1 MSKYEYVSLSFTYE
15 GRRYFVKGKDEKDAQ
30 KKKTK
35 KLAALMS
42 GESGISSAMSV
53 KAWAETWLD
62 TYIKPKVRAAGKDK
76 RRGTMTQKTYDMYSQ
91 KITNYIV
98 PALGNLKLRA
108 VTDTHLQSFLN
119 DNADMS
125 FSHVSKLRMILRAI
139 FRQAYMSRL
148 ITYDPSLSLRLPA
161 AEKGRRRSISD
172 YEREIILQVAET
184 HRAGTWVKFL
194 LYTGLRP
201 AESAALR
208 VRHLDFTEN
217 LIEVVDAVES
227 GTKAISMPKTAA
239 GKRYVFIPDHFSGEL
254 ICQVQGKSAEDFVF
268 PQTDGKTMMTDNS
281 MNNTWRKFIRQVD
294 LAMGAETT
302 NHGHIYDPSDLYPDG
317 TPMYPEKDNPD
328 VPRNGHK
335 VAPDL
340 VPYCLRHTYCT
351 DLQRQGVPLETARYL
366 MGHEDIT
373 TTANI
378 YTHSDKVEALEAARL
393 IRKNKQNAEKEN
405 AEKESVENIKRG
417 KNVET
422 A

>member
-1 MSKYEYVSLSFTYE
+1 MSIYNYVSLSFTFE
-15 GRRYFVKGKDEKDAQ
+15 GKRYYVKGKTEKEAQ
-30 KKKTK
+30 KKKTQ
-35 KLAALMS
+35 KLASLMS
-42 GESGISSAMSV
+42 GESGVTSSMSV

-62 TYIKPKVRAAGKDK
+62 TYIKPKIRPAGKDK
-76 RRGTMTQKTYDMYSQ
+76 RRGTMTQKTYEMYSQ

-98 PALGNLKLRA
+98 PALGNLKLKA
-108 VTDTHLQSFLN
+108 VKDTHLQAFLN
-119 DNADMS
+119 DNASMS

-139 FRQAYMSRL
+139 FKQAYMSRL
-148 ITYDPSLSLRLPA
+148 ISYDPSLSLQLPA
-161 AEKGRRRSISD
+161 AEKGSRRSITEE
-172 YEREIILQVAET
+172 ERKIILQVAEK
-184 HRAGTWVKFL
+184 HRAGSWVKFL

-201 AESAALR
+201 SESAALR
-208 VRHLDFTEN
+208 VRHLDFDQA
-217 LIEVVDAVES
+217 LIEVVDSVES
-227 GTKAISMPKTAA
+227 GTKTISMPKTAA
-239 GKRYVFIPDHFSGEL
+239 GKRYVFIPDHFVDEL
-254 ICQVQGKSAEDFVF
+254 KAQVDGKSDDAFVF
-268 PQTDGKTMMTDNS
+268 PQTDGKTMMTDSS
-281 MNNTWRKFIRQVD
+281 MNNTWKKFIRQVD

-302 NHGHIYDPSDLYPDG
+302 KHGHIYDPSDLLPDG
-317 TPMYPEKDNPD
+317 SPMYPEEGNPD

-393 IRKNKQNAEKEN
+393 IRKNKKAEEKEN
-405 AEKESVENIKRG
+405 SENSHRG